1 MYILCCTYLYRNI
14 TKDKDCIIGKK
25 LNFLK
30 SNYALNISS
39 SQALKR
45 DKKEEGGIVI
55 HTVHFE
61 CKTIKQYNVAC
72 KHDSFFSFWEWKGA
86 KKIGNFR

>member
-1 MYILCCTYLYRNI
+1 
-14 TKDKDCIIGKK
+14 
-25 LNFLK
+25 
-30 SNYALNISS
+30 
-39 SQALKR
+39 LKR